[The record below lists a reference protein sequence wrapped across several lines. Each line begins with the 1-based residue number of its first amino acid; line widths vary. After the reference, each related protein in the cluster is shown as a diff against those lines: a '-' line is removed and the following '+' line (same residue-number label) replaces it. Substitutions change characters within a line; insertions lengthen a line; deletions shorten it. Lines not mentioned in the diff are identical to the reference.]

1 MNLRPLRPERS
12 TLPNWATPRNGANSG
27 TRTHDLQFTKLLL
40 YRLSYVGTARIL
52 RYYSTRGGA
61 LQAFV
66 VKKARIFFVKPP
78 RRRGGL
84 RGGRG
89 QRQRR
94 QAEQEEQALLA
105 LQAEQPLL
113 AAQAE
118 QFSQAPQLLHAAMVV
133 LQPEQV
139 LQPQE
144 LAAVWVQAQ
153 WLWLQQVTPLVV
165 TVVQPQGQVVAAL
178 AVLTALQE
186 QRLQAIWIPP
196 LMHSGVTRR
205 VIPPVMVGYAATE
218 GGVRGLRAAQ

>member
-1 MNLRPLRPERS
+1 
-12 TLPNWATPRNGANSG
+12 
-27 TRTHDLQFTKLLL
+27 
-40 YRLSYVGTARIL
+40 
-52 RYYSTRGGA
+52 
-61 LQAFV
+61 LQAFG

-78 RRRGGL
+78 RRRGCL

-94 QAEQEEQALLA
+94 QAEQVLQE
-105 LQAEQPLL
+105 LQAEQLL
-113 AAQAE
+113 PAAQAE

-205 VIPPVMVGYAATE
+205 VIPPVMVGYAATG
-218 GGVRGLRAAQ
+218 GGVRGLRAAQGNIAFGDVKFVLRTSEICLWQVKCASRRVG